1 MTGFDELMDDLM
13 IEKKEENREKMNEKF
28 EIYDRENILV
38 EKGEKIRSMAV
49 KRFFLLNMEKK
60 L

>member
-49 KRFFLLNMEKK
+49 KRFFY
-60 L
+60 